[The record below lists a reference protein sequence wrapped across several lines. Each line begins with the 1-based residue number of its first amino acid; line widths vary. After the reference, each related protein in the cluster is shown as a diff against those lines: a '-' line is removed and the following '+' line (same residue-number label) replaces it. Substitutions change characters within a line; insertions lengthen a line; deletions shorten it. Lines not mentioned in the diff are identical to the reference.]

1 MKRLLA
7 LATADT
13 ATIVTMY
20 LGLGSLP
27 VDQRIPM
34 LVALSVLLM
43 GTLKYIRNP

>member
-1 MKRLLA
+1 MKKLLA
-7 LATADT
+7 LATVDT

-34 LVALSVLLM
+34 LMALSVLLT
-43 GTLKYIRNP
+43 GTLRYIRSP